1 MQHGPQRERGAARSM
16 TTSEIRTE
24 TETLAGAPSDRNHSY
39 KAKGMRPQ
47 SGQIQVIRRCERILR
62 MFSHAG
68 ASVSPSAVAAELR
81 LQRSTVHRYLSSLE
95 RAGLL
100 ERQIDGNYGIGS
112 LVVQLGAAALANQMV
127 LEAAGPYMR
136 QLSDEAREAVVMSV
150 WRGRSPIVARVQE
163 FTERLVHVSVR
174 VGSPLPLDSAQ
185 AQVLLSF
192 LHDRTVVGR
201 LLHREGAISEEL
213 ETSMMRIRQMG
224 IAISTRNIEGTRT
237 IAVPVRQEDGD
248 ACATLAF
255 VGTIN
260 AISSD
265 PSSPMALALI
275 DTADQLSRQ
284 LGWDGQKGKLEVHV
298 GHLRADHNRVS

>member
-1 MQHGPQRERGAARSM
+1 
-16 TTSEIRTE
+16 
-24 TETLAGAPSDRNHSY
+24 
-39 KAKGMRPQ
+39 MRP
-47 SGQIQVIRRCERILR
+47 SGQIQVILRCERILR

-68 ASVSPSAVAAELR
+68 TSVSPSAVAAELR

-136 QLSDEAREAVVMSV
+136 QLSDEARETVVMSV

-163 FTERLVHVSVR
+163 FTDRLVHVSVR

-185 AQVLLSF
+185 AQVFLSF
-192 LHDRTVVGR
+192 LRDRSVVAR
-201 LLHREGAISEEL
+201 LLHRDGAIPEEL
-213 ETSMMRIRQMG
+213 ESSMMRIRQAG
-224 IAISTRNIEGTRT
+224 IAINTRNIEGTRT
-237 IAVPVRQEDGD
+237 IAVPVRQKDGD

-275 DTADQLSRQ
+275 ETADQLSRQ
-284 LGWDGQKGKLEVHV
+284 LGWDEQVHKLEVHD
-298 GHLRADHNRVS
+298 GHLRSAHDRTG

>member
-1 MQHGPQRERGAARSM
+1 MRSESPTLPGSLNGAER
-16 TTSEIRTE
+16 
-24 TETLAGAPSDRNHSY
+24 SY
-39 KAKGMRPQ
+39 GAKGTRPP

-68 ASVSPSAVAAELR
+68 TSVSPAAVAAELR

-112 LVVQLGAAALANQMV
+112 LVVQLGAAALANQIV

-136 QLSDEAREAVVMSV
+136 QLSDEARETVVMSV
-150 WRGRSPIVARVQE
+150 WRGRTPIVARVQE
-163 FTERLVHVSVR
+163 YSERLVHVSVR

-185 AQVLLSF
+185 AQVFLSF
-192 LHDRTVVGR
+192 LHDRSVVAR
-201 LLHREGAISEEL
+201 LLHREKAIPEEL
-213 ETSMMRIRQMG
+213 ESSMMRIRLAG
-224 IAISTRNIEGTRT
+224 IAVNTRNIEGTRT

-265 PSSPMALALI
+265 PTSPMALALI
-275 DTADQLSRQ
+275 ETAAQLSRQ
-284 LGWDGQKGKLEVHV
+284 LGWDEQRRKLEVHD
-298 GHLRADHNRVS
+298 GHLRNDHDRIG

>member
-1 MQHGPQRERGAARSM
+1 
-16 TTSEIRTE
+16 
-24 TETLAGAPSDRNHSY
+24 
-39 KAKGMRPQ
+39 
-47 SGQIQVIRRCERILR
+47 

-68 ASVSPSAVAAELR
+68 TSVSPSAVAAELR

-112 LVVQLGAAALANQMV
+112 LVVQLGAAALANQIV

-136 QLSDEAREAVVMSV
+136 QLSDEARETVVMSV

-163 FTERLVHVSVR
+163 YSERLVHVSVR

-185 AQVLLSF
+185 AQVFLSF
-192 LHDRTVVGR
+192 LHDRSVVAR
-201 LLHREGAISEEL
+201 LLHREKAIPEEL
-213 ETSMMRIRQMG
+213 ESSMMRIRQAG
-224 IAISTRNIEGTRT
+224 IAVNTRNIEGTRT

-265 PSSPMALALI
+265 PDSPMALALI
-275 DTADQLSRQ
+275 ETAAQLSRQ
-284 LGWDGQKGKLEVHV
+284 LGWDEQVRKPEVHD
-298 GHLRADHNRVS
+298 GHLRNDHDRIG